1 MDVQNIETNSQQL
14 DELVTALIGD
24 KAVELD
30 NYMTTVRACLLNTNQ
45 VSNEDLHLI
54 SLRLG
59 VFMYAL
65 IDHVEKLN
73 VRKGVSKEQ
82 AVYSEN
88 DALLKSTGTVQEK
101 KAKAENLTVEDR
113 LKHIAYSTA
122 TSILYKKI
130 DGANTILSTIKN
142 VLSSRKQEQVLTNIA
157 TSSVGG
163 AF

>member
-101 KAKAENLTVEDR
+101 KAKAQAKSEKKNEEVKEIEGKILLGLYNVEIP
-113 LKHIAYSTA
+113 LPPQIPPQ
-122 TSILYKKI
+122 
-130 DGANTILSTIKN
+130 LSKEGI
-142 VLSSRKQEQVLTNIA
+142 I
-157 TSSVGG
+157 
-163 AF
+163 